1 MSDDAAPLV
10 LTLGLEPDA
19 QQRFDDLRRRWFPA
33 GRTRVGAHVTLFH
46 ALPGRLEAEVRDE
59 LDALS
64 GRPAPVVDV
73 REPRSL
79 GRGVAY
85 DLDCPEV
92 VELREG
98 WRRRWA
104 SSLTRQDDQGVRL
117 HVTVQNKVEP
127 AEARRTLESLRDRHH
142 DWSCRATAVRLWR
155 YDGGPWTHLA
165 DGDFAD
171 T

>member
-1 MSDDAAPLV
+1 MSDDPAPLV

-19 QQRFDDLRRRWFPA
+19 QEVFDGLRRRWFPT

-46 ALPGRLEAEVRDE
+46 ALPGRLEREVREE

-64 GRPAPVVDV
+64 AHPAPTVDV
-73 REPRSL
+73 QQPRSL

-85 DLDCPEV
+85 DLECPEV

-104 SSLTRQDDQGVRL
+104 SYLTRQDDQGVRL
-117 HVTVQNKVEP
+117 HVTVQNKVDP
-127 AEARRTLESLRDRHH
+127 AEARHTLETLRGRHR
-142 DWSCRATAVRLWR
+142 DWSCRASGVRLWR